1 MRQWR
6 RTRRWKAMLAA
17 VLCLALLA
25 GCGQTAPADTPEGT
39 GSQAEPTDVQ
49 TGGAVQ
55 ADAVGKDDATSGAA
69 PEQEEIPGTPV
80 DALPEDLPEELTFCS
95 GAGAWRTHLSLAC
108 DGSFTGQFT
117 DWDAGSDPT
126 YPGGFYRICTFSGTF
141 SDLRQLDEHSYS
153 MVLEDLT
160 CQETEGEEWVEDGTL
175 YIGSTPYGLEGGT
188 AFYLYTPEASTDVLT
203 TESLQ
208 VEWPDWNLPET
219 VPPGTLGC
227 WMLYNADMDQGFFS
241 YTYT

>member
-1 MRQWR
+1 MEGRQR
-6 RTRRWKAMLAA
+6 MRRWGAALAA
-17 VLCLALLA
+17 VSLCLVLLT
-25 GCGQTAPADTPEGT
+25 GCGQGGPVETAEDAGTQREATDGQASGTSQTDT
-39 GSQAEPTDVQ
+39 
-49 TGGAVQ
+49 
-55 ADAVGKDDATSGAA
+55 VGEDDATSGAA
-69 PEQEEIPGTPV
+69 PEQEETPGTPV
-80 DALPEDLPEELTFCS
+80 DALPADLPDVLTFCS
-95 GAGAWRTHLSLAC
+95 GAGAWRTNLALTS

-117 DWDAGSDPT
+117 DWDTAAQ
-126 YPGGFYRICTFSGTF
+126 YPGGLYRICTFSGTF

-153 MVLEDLT
+153 MMLENLT
-160 CQETEGEEWVEDGTL
+160 CQETEGEEWLEDGTL

-219 VPPGTLGC
+219 VPEGQLGC

-241 YTYT
+241 YQ

>member
-1 MRQWR
+1 MEGRQR
-6 RTRRWKAMLAA
+6 MRRWGAALAA
-17 VLCLALLA
+17 VSLCLVLLA
-25 GCGQTAPADTPEGT
+25 GCGQGSPVETVENAGT
-39 GSQAEPTDVQ
+39 QREATDGQAGGTSQT
-49 TGGAVQ
+49 
-55 ADAVGKDDATSGAA
+55 DAVGKDDATSGAA
-69 PEQEEIPGTPV
+69 PEQEETPGTPV
-80 DALPEDLPEELTFCS
+80 DALPADLPDVLTFCS
-95 GAGAWRTHLSLAC
+95 GAGAWRTNLSLAC

-117 DWDAGSDPT
+117 DWDTAAQ
-126 YPGGFYRICTFSGTF
+126 YPGGLYRICTFSGTF

-153 MVLEDLT
+153 MVLENLT

-188 AFYLYTPEASTDVLT
+188 TFYLYRPEASTDVLT

>member
-1 MRQWR
+1 MTERYRLHSLGKQL
-6 RTRRWKAMLAA
+6 TAAA
-17 VLCLALLA
+17 VCLALLS
-25 GCGQTAPADTPEGT
+25 GCGQTDLAKSTENVS
-39 GSQAEPTDVQ
+39 SQTDSTLRQ
-49 TGGAVQ
+49 TGGVSQ
-55 ADAVGKDDATSGAA
+55 AASPLEDETDSSDA
-69 PEQEEIPGTPV
+69 PEQAAAATPV

-95 GAGAWRTHLSLAC
+95 GAGAWRTNLALTS

-117 DWDAGSDPT
+117 DWDAAAQ
-126 YPGGFYRICTFSGTF
+126 YPGGLYRICTFSGTF

-153 MVLEDLT
+153 MMLENLT

-175 YIGSTPYGLEGGT
+175 YIGSTPYGIEGGT
-188 AFYLYTPEASTDVLT
+188 TFYLYTPEASTDVLT

-219 VPPGTLGC
+219 VPAGTLGC
-227 WMLYNADMDQGFFS
+227 WLLYNADMDQGFFS

>member
-1 MRQWR
+1 MTERYRLHSLGKQL
-6 RTRRWKAMLAA
+6 TAAA
-17 VLCLALLA
+17 VCLALLS
-25 GCGQTAPADTPEGT
+25 GCGQAELGKNTEIASSQMDSALEQT
-39 GSQAEPTDVQ
+39 GVSQAASPLEGETDSS
-49 TGGAVQ
+49 
-55 ADAVGKDDATSGAA
+55 DA
-69 PEQEEIPGTPV
+69 PEQAAAATPV

-95 GAGAWRTHLSLAC
+95 GAGAWRTNLALTS

-117 DWDAGSDPT
+117 DWDAAVQ
-126 YPGGFYRICTFSGTF
+126 YPGGLYRICTFSGTF

-153 MVLEDLT
+153 MMLENLT

-188 AFYLYTPEASTDVLT
+188 TFYLYRPEASTDVLT

-219 VPPGTLGC
+219 VPAGTLGC
-227 WMLYNADMDQGFFS
+227 WLLYNADMDQGFFS

>member
-1 MRQWR
+1 MEGRQR
-6 RTRRWKAMLAA
+6 MRRWGAALAA
-17 VLCLALLA
+17 VSLCLVLLA
-25 GCGQTAPADTPEGT
+25 GCGQGSPVETAENAGT
-39 GSQAEPTDVQ
+39 QREATDGQAGGTSQT
-49 TGGAVQ
+49 
-55 ADAVGKDDATSGAA
+55 DAVGKDDATSGAA
-69 PEQEEIPGTPV
+69 PEQEETPGTPV
-80 DALPEDLPEELTFCS
+80 DALPADLPDVLTFCS
-95 GAGAWRTHLSLAC
+95 GAGAWRTNLALTS

-117 DWDAGSDPT
+117 DWDTAAQ
-126 YPGGFYRICTFSGTF
+126 YPGGLYRICTFSGTF

-153 MVLEDLT
+153 MMLENLT
-160 CQETEGEEWVEDGTL
+160 CQETEGEEWLEDGTL

-219 VPPGTLGC
+219 VPEGQLGC

-241 YTYT
+241 YQ

>member
-1 MRQWR
+1 MEGRQR
-6 RTRRWKAMLAA
+6 MRRWGAALAA
-17 VLCLALLA
+17 VSLCLVLLT
-25 GCGQTAPADTPEGT
+25 GCGQGGPVETAEDAGTQREATDGQASGTSQTDT
-39 GSQAEPTDVQ
+39 
-49 TGGAVQ
+49 
-55 ADAVGKDDATSGAA
+55 VGEDDATSGAA
-69 PEQEEIPGTPV
+69 PEQEETPGTPV
-80 DALPEDLPEELTFCS
+80 DALPADLPDVLTFCS
-95 GAGAWRTHLSLAC
+95 GAGAWRTNLSLAC

-117 DWDAGSDPT
+117 DWDTAAQ

-188 AFYLYTPEASTDVLT
+188 AFYLYAPEASTDVLT
-203 TESLQ
+203 TQSLQ

-219 VPPGTLGC
+219 VPEGQLGC

-241 YTYT
+241 YQ

>member
-1 MRQWR
+1 MEGRQR
-6 RTRRWKAMLAA
+6 MRRWGAALAA
-17 VLCLALLA
+17 VSLCLVLLT
-25 GCGQTAPADTPEGT
+25 GCGQGGPVKTAEDAGT
-39 GSQAEPTDVQ
+39 QREATDGQAGGTSQT
-49 TGGAVQ
+49 
-55 ADAVGKDDATSGAA
+55 DAVGKDDATSGAA
-69 PEQEEIPGTPV
+69 PEQEETPGTPV
-80 DALPEDLPEELTFCS
+80 DALPDVLTFCS
-95 GAGAWRTHLSLAC
+95 GAGAWRTNLSLAC

-117 DWDAGSDPT
+117 DWDTAAQ
-126 YPGGFYRICTFSGTF
+126 YPGGLYRICTFSGTF

-153 MVLEDLT
+153 MMLENLT

-188 AFYLYTPEASTDVLT
+188 AFYLYAPEASTDVLT

-219 VPPGTLGC
+219 VPEGQLGC

-241 YTYT
+241 YQ

>member
-1 MRQWR
+1 ME
-6 RTRRWKAMLAA
+6 
-17 VLCLALLA
+17 
-25 GCGQTAPADTPEGT
+25 QTGV
-39 GSQAEPTDVQ
+39 SQAASPLEGEIDSS
-49 TGGAVQ
+49 
-55 ADAVGKDDATSGAA
+55 DA
-69 PEQEEIPGTPV
+69 PEQAAAATPV

-95 GAGAWRTHLSLAC
+95 GAGACRTNLALTS

-117 DWDAGSDPT
+117 DWDAAVQ
-126 YPGGFYRICTFSGTF
+126 YPGGLYRICTFSGTF

-153 MVLEDLT
+153 MMLENLT

-188 AFYLYTPEASTDVLT
+188 AFYLYRPEASTDVLA
-203 TESLQ
+203 TEPLQ

-219 VPPGTLGC
+219 VPAGTLGC
-227 WMLYNADMDQGFFS
+227 WLLYNADMDQGFFS

>member
-1 MRQWR
+1 MTERYRLHSLGKQL
-6 RTRRWKAMLAA
+6 TAAA
-17 VLCLALLA
+17 VCLALLS
-25 GCGQTAPADTPEGT
+25 GCGQAELGKNTEIASSQMDSALEQT
-39 GSQAEPTDVQ
+39 GVSQAASPLEGEIDSS
-49 TGGAVQ
+49 
-55 ADAVGKDDATSGAA
+55 DA
-69 PEQEEIPGTPV
+69 PEQAAAATPV
-80 DALPEDLPEELTFCS
+80 DALPENLPEELTFCS
-95 GAGAWRTHLSLAC
+95 GAGAWRTNLALTS

-117 DWDAGSDPT
+117 DWDAAVQ
-126 YPGGFYRICTFSGTF
+126 YPGGLYRICTFSGTF

-153 MVLEDLT
+153 MMLENLT

-219 VPPGTLGC
+219 VPAGTLGC
-227 WMLYNADMDQGFFS
+227 WLLYNADMDQGFFS

>member
-1 MRQWR
+1 MTERYRLHSLGKQL
-6 RTRRWKAMLAA
+6 TAAA
-17 VLCLALLA
+17 VCLALLS
-25 GCGQTAPADTPEGT
+25 GCGQAELGKNTEIASSQMDSALEQT
-39 GSQAEPTDVQ
+39 GVSQAASPLEDETDSS
-49 TGGAVQ
+49 
-55 ADAVGKDDATSGAA
+55 DA
-69 PEQEEIPGTPV
+69 PEQAAAATPV

-95 GAGAWRTHLSLAC
+95 GAGAWRTNLALTS

-117 DWDAGSDPT
+117 DWDAAVQ
-126 YPGGFYRICTFSGTF
+126 YPGGLYRICTFSGTF

-153 MVLEDLT
+153 MVLENLT

-188 AFYLYTPEASTDVLT
+188 AFYLYRPEASTDVLT

-219 VPPGTLGC
+219 VPEGVLGC

>member
-1 MRQWR
+1 MEGRQR
-6 RTRRWKAMLAA
+6 MRRWGAALAA
-17 VLCLALLA
+17 VSLCLVLLT
-25 GCGQTAPADTPEGT
+25 GCGQGGPVETAENAGT
-39 GSQAEPTDVQ
+39 QREATDGQAGGTSQT
-49 TGGAVQ
+49 
-55 ADAVGKDDATSGAA
+55 DAVGKDDATSGAA
-69 PEQEEIPGTPV
+69 PEQEETPGTPV
-80 DALPEDLPEELTFCS
+80 DALPADLPDVLTFCS
-95 GAGAWRTHLSLAC
+95 GAGAWRTNLSLAC

-126 YPGGFYRICTFSGTF
+126 YPGGLYRICTFSGTF

-153 MVLEDLT
+153 MMLENLT

-188 AFYLYTPEASTDVLT
+188 AFYLYAPEASTDVLT

-219 VPPGTLGC
+219 VPEGQLGC

-241 YTYT
+241 YQ

>member
-1 MRQWR
+1 MTERYRLHSLGKQL
-6 RTRRWKAMLAA
+6 TAAA
-17 VLCLALLA
+17 VCLALLS
-25 GCGQTAPADTPEGT
+25 GCGQAELGKNTEIASSQMDSALEQT
-39 GSQAEPTDVQ
+39 GVSQAASPLEGETDSS
-49 TGGAVQ
+49 
-55 ADAVGKDDATSGAA
+55 DA
-69 PEQEEIPGTPV
+69 PEQAAAGTPV

-95 GAGAWRTHLSLAC
+95 GAGAWRTNLALTS

-117 DWDAGSDPT
+117 DWDAAVQ
-126 YPGGFYRICTFSGTF
+126 YPGGLYRICTFSGTF

-153 MVLEDLT
+153 MMLENLT

-188 AFYLYTPEASTDVLT
+188 AFYLYRPEASTDVLA

-219 VPPGTLGC
+219 VPAGTLGC
-227 WMLYNADMDQGFFS
+227 WLLYNADMDQGFFS

>member
-1 MRQWR
+1 MVCNAGGRAVPGSAGRLRADGLGENHGEHQPPNGSAFRQPDSIP
-6 RTRRWKAMLAA
+6 
-17 VLCLALLA
+17 
-25 GCGQTAPADTPEGT
+25 QTASPLEGETDSSGTPERAAAGI
-39 GSQAEPTDVQ
+39 P
-49 TGGAVQ
+49 
-55 ADAVGKDDATSGAA
+55 VG
-69 PEQEEIPGTPV
+69 
-80 DALPEDLPEELTFCS
+80 ALPEGLPDQLTFCS
-95 GAGAWRTHLSLAC
+95 GASAWRTNLALTS

-117 DWDAGSDPT
+117 DRDAGSDPT
-126 YPGGFYRICTFSGTF
+126 YPGGLCRICTFSGTF

-160 CQETEGEEWVEDGTL
+160 CRETEGEEWVEDGTL

-219 VPPGTLGC
+219 VPEGTLGC
-227 WMLYNADMDQGFFS
+227 WLLYNAGTDQGFFS
-241 YTYT
+241 CQ

>member
-1 MRQWR
+1 MTERYRLHSLGKQL
-6 RTRRWKAMLAA
+6 TAAA
-17 VLCLALLA
+17 VCLALLS
-25 GCGQTAPADTPEGT
+25 GCGQAELGKNTEIASSQMDSALEQT
-39 GSQAEPTDVQ
+39 GVSQAASPLEGETDSS
-49 TGGAVQ
+49 
-55 ADAVGKDDATSGAA
+55 DA
-69 PEQEEIPGTPV
+69 PEQAAAATPV

-95 GAGAWRTHLSLAC
+95 GAGAWRTNLALTS

-117 DWDAGSDPT
+117 DWDAAVQ
-126 YPGGFYRICTFSGTF
+126 YPGGLYRICTFSGTF

-153 MVLEDLT
+153 MVLENLT

-188 AFYLYTPEASTDVLT
+188 TFYLYRPEASTDVLT

-219 VPPGTLGC
+219 VPAGTLGC
-227 WMLYNADMDQGFFS
+227 WLLYNADMDQGFFS

>member
-1 MRQWR
+1 MEGRQR
-6 RTRRWKAMLAA
+6 MRRWGAALAA
-17 VLCLALLA
+17 VSLCLVLLA
-25 GCGQTAPADTPEGT
+25 GCGQGSPVETAENAGTQREATDGQASGTSQTDT
-39 GSQAEPTDVQ
+39 
-49 TGGAVQ
+49 
-55 ADAVGKDDATSGAA
+55 VGEDDATSGAA
-69 PEQEEIPGTPV
+69 PEQEETPGTPV
-80 DALPEDLPEELTFCS
+80 DALPADLPDVLTFCS
-95 GAGAWRTHLSLAC
+95 GAGAWRTNLALTS

-117 DWDAGSDPT
+117 DWDTAAQ
-126 YPGGFYRICTFSGTF
+126 YPGGLYRICTFSGTF

-153 MVLEDLT
+153 MMLENLT

-188 AFYLYTPEASTDVLT
+188 AFYLYRPEASTDVLT

-219 VPPGTLGC
+219 VPEGQLGC

-241 YTYT
+241 YQ

>member
-1 MRQWR
+1 MEGRQR
-6 RTRRWKAMLAA
+6 MRRWGAALAA
-17 VLCLALLA
+17 VSLCLVLLT
-25 GCGQTAPADTPEGT
+25 GCGQGGPVETAEDAGTQREATDGQASGTSQTDT
-39 GSQAEPTDVQ
+39 
-49 TGGAVQ
+49 
-55 ADAVGKDDATSGAA
+55 VGEDDATSGAA
-69 PEQEEIPGTPV
+69 PEQEETPGTPV
-80 DALPEDLPEELTFCS
+80 DALPADLPDVLTFCS
-95 GAGAWRTHLSLAC
+95 GAGAWRTNLALTS

-117 DWDAGSDPT
+117 DWDTAAQ
-126 YPGGFYRICTFSGTF
+126 YPGGLYRICTFSGTF

-153 MVLEDLT
+153 MMLENLT

-188 AFYLYTPEASTDVLT
+188 AFYLYAPEASTDVLT

-219 VPPGTLGC
+219 VPEGQLGC

-241 YTYT
+241 YQ

>member
-1 MRQWR
+1 MEGRQR
-6 RTRRWKAMLAA
+6 MRRWGAALAA
-17 VLCLALLA
+17 VSLCLVLLA
-25 GCGQTAPADTPEGT
+25 GCGQGSPVETVENAGTQREATDGQASGTSQTDT
-39 GSQAEPTDVQ
+39 
-49 TGGAVQ
+49 
-55 ADAVGKDDATSGAA
+55 VGEDDATSGAA
-69 PEQEEIPGTPV
+69 PEQEETPGTPV
-80 DALPEDLPEELTFCS
+80 DALPADLPDVLTFCS
-95 GAGAWRTHLSLAC
+95 GAGAWRTNLALTS

-117 DWDAGSDPT
+117 DWDTAAQ
-126 YPGGFYRICTFSGTF
+126 YPGGLYRICTFSGTF

-153 MVLEDLT
+153 MMLENLT

-219 VPPGTLGC
+219 VPEGQLGC

-241 YTYT
+241 YT

>member
-1 MRQWR
+1 MTERYRLHSLGKQL
-6 RTRRWKAMLAA
+6 TAAA
-17 VLCLALLA
+17 VCLALLS
-25 GCGQTAPADTPEGT
+25 GCGQTELEKNTETASSQMDSALEQT
-39 GSQAEPTDVQ
+39 GVSQAASPLEDETDSS
-49 TGGAVQ
+49 
-55 ADAVGKDDATSGAA
+55 DA
-69 PEQEEIPGTPV
+69 PEQAAAATPV

-95 GAGAWRTHLSLAC
+95 GAGAWRTNLALTS

-117 DWDAGSDPT
+117 DWDAAVQ
-126 YPGGFYRICTFSGTF
+126 YPGGLYRICTFSGTF

-153 MVLEDLT
+153 MMLENLT

-188 AFYLYTPEASTDVLT
+188 AFYLYRPEASTDVLT

-219 VPPGTLGC
+219 VPEGVLGC

-241 YTYT
+241 YT

>member
-1 MRQWR
+1 MTERYRLHSLGKQL
-6 RTRRWKAMLAA
+6 TAAA
-17 VLCLALLA
+17 VCLALLS
-25 GCGQTAPADTPEGT
+25 GCGQAELGKNTEIASSQMDSALEQT
-39 GSQAEPTDVQ
+39 GVSQAASPLEGETDSS
-49 TGGAVQ
+49 
-55 ADAVGKDDATSGAA
+55 DA
-69 PEQEEIPGTPV
+69 PEQAAAATPV

-95 GAGAWRTHLSLAC
+95 GAGAWRTNLALTS

-117 DWDAGSDPT
+117 DWDAAVQ
-126 YPGGFYRICTFSGTF
+126 YPGGLYRICTFSGTF

-153 MVLEDLT
+153 MMLENLT

-188 AFYLYTPEASTDVLT
+188 AFYLYRPEASTDVLA

-219 VPPGTLGC
+219 VPAGTLGC
-227 WMLYNADMDQGFFS
+227 WLLYNADMDQGFFS
-241 YTYT
+241 YT

>member
-1 MRQWR
+1 MEGRQR
-6 RTRRWKAMLAA
+6 MRRWGAALAA
-17 VLCLALLA
+17 VSLCLVLLT
-25 GCGQTAPADTPEGT
+25 GCGQGGPVETVEDAGT
-39 GSQAEPTDVQ
+39 QREATDGQASGTSQT
-49 TGGAVQ
+49 
-55 ADAVGKDDATSGAA
+55 DAVGEDDATSGAA
-69 PEQEEIPGTPV
+69 PEQEETPGTPV
-80 DALPEDLPEELTFCS
+80 DALPADLPDVLTFCS
-95 GAGAWRTHLSLAC
+95 GAGAWRTNLALTS

-117 DWDAGSDPT
+117 DWDTAAQ
-126 YPGGFYRICTFSGTF
+126 YPGGLYRICTFSGTF

-153 MVLEDLT
+153 MMLENLT

-219 VPPGTLGC
+219 VPEGQLGC

-241 YTYT
+241 YQ